1 MGVELCGGRRDGR
14 LDPVCVFLSHLVMG
28 GRLRPCSILGGP
40 SVLGLPVDCGRIKD
54 CTGIAVGFWIGILQS
69 CRNGTTDGP
78 PGLALFYIWRAVGSP
93 IATDCTRISELC

>member
-1 MGVELCGGRRDGR
+1 
-14 LDPVCVFLSHLVMG
+14 MG

-93 IATDCTRISELC
+93 IAVDCTRILELCEDCMDFMSTLLRFDMSTRVVYRP

>member
-1 MGVELCGGRRDGR
+1 MCVDVRRLHR
-14 LDPVCVFLSHLVMG
+14 
-28 GRLRPCSILGGP
+28 
-40 SVLGLPVDCGRIKD
+40 DCGRIKD
-54 CTGIAVGFWIGILQS
+54 RSWSGEGEGFVWAVACVLVLYLAGRRFSDCRWIVGGLRIAVGFWIGIQQS